1 MTPDHAM
8 EPTPTRADRAGHAT
22 LAGLF
27 PDDLRRRLLTLR
39 HDLHRHPELSFQE
52 HATAARL
59 EEELRGLEGVEPRR
73 VAETGVVA
81 RVPGRDRDAPVVAI
95 RGDIDALPIQE
106 ETGLPY
112 ASRVE
117 GVMHACGHDVHA
129 TWAIGAAA
137 LLHARP
143 AAGDVLIVLQP
154 GEETGHGADRLL
166 ESGALDEIAAIFGGH
181 VDLRFPVGQVVAQ
194 TGPLAAATDSF
205 RIELLGRGGH
215 GARPHEVADPI
226 VGAAALISALQTVVS
241 RRLDP
246 ASPGVLSVGTIHA
259 GTAPNVIPDRVTLS
273 GTLRAV
279 HPATRDLLHR
289 ELRQITHA
297 TADTYGLTADVS
309 LELGPPAIINPPDP
323 VAWAREAVTSL
334 LGHDALATLESLN
347 LAGED
352 FACYL
357 QRFPGCFL
365 RIGAR
370 APDTQPTPAHTGRFH
385 PADDSIFI
393 GAAVLAETARRA
405 SAASSAP

>member
-1 MTPDHAM
+1 MTPDDTLETA
-8 EPTPTRADRAGHAT
+8 PI
-22 LAGLF
+22 LAGSF
-27 PDDLRRRLLTLR
+27 SDDLRRRLVTLR
-39 HDLHRHPELSFQE
+39 HDLHRHPELSFGE
-52 HATAARL
+52 HDTAERL
-59 EEELRGLEGVEPRR
+59 EQELRGLDGVRPRR

-81 RVPGRDRDAPVVAI
+81 RVPGRSSDAPMVAI

-112 ASRVE
+112 ASRVD

-129 TWAIGAAA
+129 TWAIGAAH
-137 LLHARP
+137 LLHAQP

-166 ESGALDEIAAIFGGH
+166 ETGALDAVAAIFGGH

-205 RIELLGRGGH
+205 EVTLLGRGGH

-226 VGAAALISALQTVVS
+226 VGAAALVTALQTVVS

-259 GTAPNVIPDRVTLS
+259 GTAPNIIPDRVTLS

-279 HPATRDLLHR
+279 DPATRDLLHS
-289 ELRQITHA
+289 ELRQITRD
-297 TADTYGLTADVS
+297 TAAAYGLTADVS
-309 LELGPPAIINPPDP
+309 LDLGPPAIINPPEP
-323 VAWAREAVTSL
+323 VGWARDAVASL
-334 LGHDALATLESLN
+334 LGEDALVPLNSLN

-357 QRFPGCFL
+357 DRFPGCFL

-370 APDTQPTPAHTGRFH
+370 APGEQPTPAHTGRFH
-385 PADDSIFI
+385 PADESIFV

-405 SAASSAP
+405 SGALGAR